1 MSVMPDLFAGLVD
14 ASLDPG
20 QMAGQTALPLPDGV
34 FLAAVGEQMTL
45 ADELGRTAES
55 SCVNP

>member
-1 MSVMPDLFAGLVD
+1 MSTLPDLFEGLVD

-20 QMAGQTALPLPDGV
+20 QMAGQTALPLPAGL
-34 FLAAVGEQMTL
+34 FLAAVGEQMSL

-55 SCVNP
+55 FSN